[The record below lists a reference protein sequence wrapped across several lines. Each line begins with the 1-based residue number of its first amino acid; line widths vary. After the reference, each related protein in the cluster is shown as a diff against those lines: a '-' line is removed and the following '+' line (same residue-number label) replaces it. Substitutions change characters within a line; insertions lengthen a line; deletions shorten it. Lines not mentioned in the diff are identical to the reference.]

1 MLPIPVGGG
10 GGGGGGGVGTHYISM
25 GRDVLTVRVL
35 FSELSGTEVRGWGV
49 IVKNLER
56 DSNMPVWKGVHV
68 RLEMGW
74 YTTLAR

>member
-10 GGGGGGGVGTHYISM
+10 GGGGGGGLGTHYISM
-25 GRDVLTVRVL
+25 GRLTVRVL

-74 YTTLAR
+74 